1 MICDI
6 IATVELSQI
15 AGDLEKSG
23 APGGLELPTFWF
35 VGLVRNPIVRALSVC
50 QLRVGHF
57 EICPLIGLHGLQH
70 LGRCVTHF
78 ILRTDVA
85 KNPEDCEQGF
95 HIPRL
100 TAVLRLRSRLRLP
113 VGFFN
118 RGKVAMRI
126 SLERSWQRTCEQ
138 EKWPSQSAAI
148 SIQRFAVPYI
158 FIGETP
164 APRCARV
171 CAASA
176 PARKAIRL
184 AATRLWQKVARANPG
199 HCHTLYSRLSA
210 PGVYGGNKGQ
220 ASAVPTG
227 SSPSLRT
234 GVLRGESD
242 DQFLARHPV
251 RISHAFQ

>member
-1 MICDI
+1 MG
-6 IATVELSQI
+6 E
-15 AGDLEKSG
+15 
-23 APGGLELPTFWF
+23 PGGTRTPDL
-35 VGLVRNPIVRALSVC
+35 LVRRFGFEILTALSVC
-50 QLRVGHF
+50 QLRVGRF

-70 LGRCVTHF
+70 LGLCAT
-78 ILRTDVA
+78 
-85 KNPEDCEQGF
+85 
-95 HIPRL
+95 
-100 TAVLRLRSRLRLP
+100 
-113 VGFFN
+113 
-118 RGKVAMRI
+118 
-126 SLERSWQRTCEQ
+126 
-138 EKWPSQSAAI
+138 KWPSQSAAI

-184 AATRLWQKVARANPG
+184 AATRLWQKVARANPV
-199 HCHTLYSRLSA
+199 HCRTLCSRLSA